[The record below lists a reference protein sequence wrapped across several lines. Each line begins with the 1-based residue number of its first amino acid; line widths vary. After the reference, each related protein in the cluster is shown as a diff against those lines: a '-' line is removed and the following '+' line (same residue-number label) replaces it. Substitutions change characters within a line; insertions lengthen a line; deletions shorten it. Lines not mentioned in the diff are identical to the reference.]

1 MSFPAST
8 TQVSTDNLDSGA
20 DNPALARIDLL
31 QSVQLL
37 NEIIAGQDD
46 AGGVLVL
53 DGAGLVP
60 SARFPQTISYS
71 GSGNQYISPANSV
84 VEIQSILRLAPLIKA
99 QVLAI
104 STATVEI
111 GSIAYCSGVTT
122 GTDAIVVWNGSN
134 WRQIALGTVL
144 S

>member
-20 DNPALARIDLL
+20 DNPSLARVDLL

-37 NEIIAGQDD
+37 NEIIDGQNA

-60 SARFPQTISYS
+60 SARFPQTMAYS
-71 GSGNQYISPANSV
+71 GGGNQFISPANGV
-84 VEIQSILRLAPLIKA
+84 VEIQSILRLSPLIKA
-99 QVLAI
+99 QVEALN
-104 STATVEI
+104 TATLNI
-111 GSIAYCSGVTT
+111 GSIAFCSNVTT
-122 GTDAIVVWNGSN
+122 GTAALVVWNGSN
-134 WRQIALGTVL
+134 WKQIALGANL
-144 S
+144 